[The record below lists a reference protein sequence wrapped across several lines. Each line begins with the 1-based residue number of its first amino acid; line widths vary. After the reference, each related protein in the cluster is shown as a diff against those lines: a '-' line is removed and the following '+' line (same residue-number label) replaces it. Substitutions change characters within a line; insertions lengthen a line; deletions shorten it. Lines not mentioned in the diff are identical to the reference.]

1 MAKKNA
7 IAKVDSGMITTNTD
21 AGSPMSEFAYGGST
35 QSAVPN
41 DSGASYHVKI
51 SRSNLGNAKRT
62 YKEIKSDDKYLGR
75 DLRKQDFGDAS
86 FQSMRLEDAA
96 KREAGETGRLKA
108 SQGVK
113 AQEVYAKTKQKI
125 ANREYKDT
133 KHRIGHERHVSKTA
147 IRGTKKIIKHKNAEK
162 KRAEKLERLRQKA
175 ESSGSGSRTSLFHRR
190 R

>member
-1 MAKKNA
+1 MPRKNA

-21 AGSPMSEFAYGGST
+21 AGSPMSEFAYGGSA

-96 KREAGETGRLKA
+96 KREAGETGRLRGT
-108 SQGVK
+108 QGVK

-125 ANREYKDT
+125 ANREYRDT

-147 IRGTKKIIKHKNAEK
+147 IKGTKKIVKHKKAEK